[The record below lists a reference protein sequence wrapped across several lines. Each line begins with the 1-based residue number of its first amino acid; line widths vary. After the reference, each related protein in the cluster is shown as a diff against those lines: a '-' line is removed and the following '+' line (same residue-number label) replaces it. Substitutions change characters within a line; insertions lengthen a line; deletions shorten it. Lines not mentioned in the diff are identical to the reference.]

1 MSSRRIQREI
11 DDFAL
16 RASQGALRPEDRARL
31 NELLESSDEACRAL
45 LLSFSM
51 DADLITHV
59 RAEAAEERVLTAI
72 SGGRE
77 AADRASGRW
86 RMASMHP
93 LRWAVAATVV
103 GMAAWFAVRT
113 SESDP
118 KPVTFA
124 ARRSPRPIASLVKT
138 PDMEFADGKANARDV
153 LLEGDS
159 LSIVRGEAHISMS
172 SGADFVLTSPG
183 IVEFISAREVRLRQG
198 VLTAQVAKWGLGFTV
213 DTDAMRV
220 TDLGTQFAVSAFND
234 DVETHVLKGQ
244 VRVQPLGASLKGRRS
259 VLLSEGE
266 ALRVDRN
273 SVEPVRMAAERMKF
287 ATVIKDFRPFKP
299 IAMHNTG
306 AGLAEGDEDSHW
318 RVTKGPIGAA
328 YRGPQFAV
336 VCVPDVRY
344 ATNDPKRSQW
354 ISLAKDV
361 RPGGLPNSAFTFETS
376 FDLTGFDLS
385 TVTVAAEILADNGV
399 HAIRVNGVDAGVRPW
414 VDNVPQQYFKKDGFH
429 VVRLKRG
436 FIPGKNK
443 IEIDVW
449 NGVYQ
454 VPEMLGEPNPVAIR
468 AEFQAFGRL
477 RGEAATV
484 PDEIARQAPVGAGG
498 TSSHE
503 MPNVQAGAA
512 AFDDRASATV
522 SRRSSVDRS

>member
-1 MSSRRIQREI
+1 MASRRPWREI
-11 DDFAL
+11 DELAL
-16 RASQGALRPEDRARL
+16 RASQGQLSEADKARL
-31 NELLESSDEACRAL
+31 NSLLESSDESCQSLIMSFAL
-45 LLSFSM
+45 

-59 RAEAAEERVLTAI
+59 RALAAEERVVNAI
-72 SGGRE
+72 MGGTQ
-77 AADRASGRW
+77 AADRKSRNRW
-86 RMASMHP
+86 RAIVARP
-93 LRWAVAATVV
+93 LGWAVAAGLIGV
-103 GMAAWFAVRT
+103 AAWISLRPL
-113 SESDP
+113 ESVP
-118 KPVTFA
+118 NPVTFA
-124 ARRSPRPIASLVKT
+124 ARRSPRPIASLVRT
-138 PDMEFADGKANARDV
+138 PDMEFADGQAHARDV

-159 LSIVRGEAHISMS
+159 VSIVRGEAHISMA

-183 IVEFISAREVRLRQG
+183 AVEFVSAREVRLREG

-213 DTDAMRV
+213 NTDAMRV
-220 TDLGTQFAVSAFND
+220 TDLGTRFAVSAHDD

-244 VRVQPLGASLKGRRS
+244 VRVQPIAGSLKGRRS

-266 ALRVDRN
+266 ALRIDRN
-273 SVEPVRMAAERMKF
+273 SVEPVRMAAESLKF

-306 AGLAEGDEDSHW
+306 AGIAEGDEDSHW
-318 RVTKGPIGAA
+318 RITKGPIGAA

-399 HAIRVNGVDAGVRPW
+399 HAIRVNGVDAGVKPW

-454 VPEMLGEPNPVAIR
+454 SPEMLGQPNPVALR
-468 AEFQAFGRL
+468 VEFQAFGRL
-477 RGEAATV
+477 QDQSAPV
-484 PDEIARQAPVGAGG
+484 PDEIAYQGPAHFRRAPSTGLFNVPTVDA
-498 TSSHE
+498 
-503 MPNVQAGAA
+503 MPEVRGLPTQL
-512 AFDDRASATV
+512 
-522 SRRSSVDRS
+522 SVDRS

>member
-1 MSSRRIQREI
+1 MSSRRVQQEI
-11 DDFAL
+11 DDLAL
-16 RASQGALRPEDRARL
+16 RASQGSLSPAEQARL

-45 LLSFSM
+45 LLNFVM
-51 DADLITHV
+51 DADLITQV
-59 RAEAAEERVLTAI
+59 RAEAAEERVLSAITGGGVRAEAGARSSWRAI
-72 SGGRE
+72 SPR
-77 AADRASGRW
+77 
-86 RMASMHP
+86 P
-93 LRWAVAATVV
+93 LRWTVAA
-103 GMAAWFAVRT
+103 GLLGLAAWLAIKPG
-113 SESDP
+113 ESNP
-118 KPVTFA
+118 EPVTFA

-138 PDMEFADGKANARDV
+138 PDMEFAEGEDGSRDV

-159 LSIVRGEAHISMS
+159 LSIVRGEAHVSMS

-183 IVEFISAREVRLRQG
+183 AVEFVSARKVRLKQG

-213 DTDAMRV
+213 ETAAMRV
-220 TDLGTQFAVSAFND
+220 TDMGTKFAVSAQDD
-234 DVETHVLKGQ
+234 DVEAHVLKGQ
-244 VRVQPLGASLKGRRS
+244 VRVQPLAASLKGRRS

-266 ALRVDRN
+266 ALRVDRD

-306 AGLAEGDEDSHW
+306 AGLSEGDEDSHW
-318 RVTKGPIGAA
+318 RITKGPLGAA

-344 ATNDPKRSQW
+344 STNDPKRSQW

-385 TVTVAAEILADNGV
+385 TVTVATEILADNGV
-399 HAIRVNGVDAGVRPW
+399 HAIRVNGVDAEIKPW
-414 VDNVPQQYFKKDGFH
+414 VDNVPQQYFKKDGFR

-436 FIPGKNK
+436 FVPGKNK

-454 VPEMLGEPNPVAIR
+454 APELLGEPNPVAVR
-468 AEFQAFGRL
+468 VEFQAFGRL
-477 RGEAATV
+477 NHHAGAV
-484 PDEIARQAPVGAGG
+484 PDEIARRSPVDSRQLTPDELTLAPA
-498 TSSHE
+498 S
-503 MPNVQAGAA
+503 AA
-512 AFDDRASATV
+512 AIEDHRSAT
-522 SRRSSVDRS
+522 RS

>member
-1 MSSRRIQREI
+1 
-11 DDFAL
+11 
-16 RASQGALRPEDRARL
+16 
-31 NELLESSDEACRAL
+31 
-45 LLSFSM
+45 
-51 DADLITHV
+51 
-59 RAEAAEERVLTAI
+59 
-72 SGGRE
+72 
-77 AADRASGRW
+77 
-86 RMASMHP
+86 
-93 LRWAVAATVV
+93 
-103 GMAAWFAVRT
+103 
-113 SESDP
+113 
-118 KPVTFA
+118 
-124 ARRSPRPIASLVKT
+124 
-138 PDMEFADGKANARDV
+138 

-159 LSIVRGEAHISMS
+159 ISIVRGEAHVSMA

-183 IVEFISAREVRLRQG
+183 AVEFVSATEVRLREG

-213 DTDAMRV
+213 ATDAMRV
-220 TDLGTQFAVSAFND
+220 TDLGTQFAVSAFKD

-244 VRVQPLGASLKGRRS
+244 VRVQPLASPVNGRRS

-266 ALRVDRN
+266 ALRIDRN
-273 SVEPVRMAAERMKF
+273 SHASERMVAERQKF
-287 ATVIKDFRPFKP
+287 STEFKDFRPFKP

-318 RVTKGPIGAA
+318 RITKGPLGAS

-336 VCVPDVRY
+336 VCVPDTRY

-399 HAIRVNGVDAGVRPW
+399 HAIRVNGVDANVAPW

-436 FIPGKNK
+436 FVRGVNK

-454 VPEMLGEPNPVAIR
+454 VPELLGEPNPVAVR

-477 RGEAATV
+477 LDGPARGPQEFAHEKPSPVQQSPPPSIGLSKTPAHATTYQ
-484 PDEIARQAPVGAGG
+484 EYAPA
-498 TSSHE
+498 
-503 MPNVQAGAA
+503 N
-512 AFDDRASATV
+512 
-522 SRRSSVDRS
+522 RS